1 MARIFLLI
9 FVWLM
14 SFFSSTLSAQTSQQ
28 SFSLSGNINSE
39 QVNQVEINLFDS
51 ENKLVKTEIADQKGN
66 FSFNDLVAGNYLV
79 KINKNGAEAYKSEPI
94 AVTGNTTLPP
104 VQLNEKLIEGV
115 VITKSKPYI
124 ERQDGKMILNVENS
138 IASTGN
144 SAFEVLEK
152 APGVNVDSNDN
163 ISLRGRGNLLVQID
177 GKNTPMTGT
186 ELANYLRGIPSASV
200 DKIEFITNP
209 SSKYDAAGTSIIN
222 IKLKKDQRKGTNGSI
237 TTALGTGRYIKN
249 NNNFSINH
257 RNKKVNV
264 FANYSFAYREFF
276 NHLVL
281 DRNFY
286 NEGNT
291 FEKAYLQ
298 DNFLKMNFRNHIAKA
313 GMDYY
318 MNDKNIL
325 GFSIGFIS
333 NKFDPKGDNSSVIL
347 GSDHLPERTF
357 TTQNRS
363 KDHWKNA
370 SFNLNHKY
378 TIDSLGSEITTDF
391 DYINYSNTTLQNFD
405 TRTYDLSGNLATGL
419 ETANPYLLKGDIGG
433 SLNIYSLKSDLTK
446 AFKNNWKAEAGI
458 KTSFVKAD
466 SDLQFFDVSL
476 GTPVMDMGK
485 TNHYIYEENINAI
498 YGNVSKKWEK
508 FSTNFGLR
516 IENTNITGT
525 QLTTNQ
531 VNKKNYTQLFPSAV
545 FSYDL
550 NDKNNLEANFSR
562 RITRPSYNQLN
573 PFKYYLDP
581 TTYRAGNP
589 DLNPQTTMNY
599 ELTYSLSNKYFATLS
614 YSKTSDNITD
624 VIKPVVE
631 DGKNITV
638 QTIENLNSASYFG
651 LYLIAPVKVTKWWDM
666 NNSANF
672 YYGSYTGNVSGT
684 QINNKG
690 NFTFNMNSI
699 NSFKLGNGF
708 TAELT
713 GNYRAREVYA
723 YMDVKPNWYLN
734 LGAQK
739 KFKNNSTLKLA
750 FNDIFYTSNPR
761 ARTTFNNYV
770 ENFEVERDTRVV
782 TLSYTYNFGSGKAGQ
797 PRKTGGAEDLK
808 QRIGNG

>member
-1 MARIFLLI
+1 MERLFLLLLA
-9 FVWLM
+9 WTMAL
-14 SFFSSTLSAQTSQQ
+14 FSGLLSAQSIQN
-28 SFSLSGNINSE
+28 FSLSGNINVDKTE
-39 QVNQVEINLFDS
+39 QLEINLFDS
-51 ENKLVKTEIADQKGN
+51 GNVLVKTEIAERNGK
-66 FSFNDLVAGNYLV
+66 FTFNDLKAGNYKL
-79 KINKNGAEAYKSEPI
+79 KISKNGTEVYQSDNIQIAENKTLSPIDLNVKS
-94 AVTGNTTLPP
+94 
-104 VQLNEKLIEGV
+104 IEGV
-115 VITKSKPYI
+115 TITKTKPYI

-163 ISLRGRGNLLVQID
+163 ISLRGKGNLLVQID

-186 ELANYLRGIPSASV
+186 DLAAYLRGIPSSTV
-200 DKIEFITNP
+200 EKIEFITNP

-222 IKLKKDQRKGTNGSI
+222 IKLKKDQRKGTNGSVS
-237 TTALGTGRYIKN
+237 TALGTGKFIKN
-249 NNNFSINH
+249 NNSFSINH

-264 FANYSFAYREFF
+264 FANYSFAYREFY

-286 NEGNT
+286 SGDT

-298 DNFLKMNFRNHIAKA
+298 DNFLKFNFRNHIAKT

-318 MNDKNIL
+318 MNDKNVL
-325 GFSIGFIS
+325 GFSVGFIS
-333 NKFDPKGDNSSVIL
+333 NRFDPKGDNSSLIL
-347 GSDHLPERTF
+347 GSDRLPSGSF

-363 KDHWKNA
+363 RDHWKNL

-391 DYINYSNTTLQNFD
+391 DFINYSNTSLQNFE
-405 TRTYDLSGNLATGL
+405 TRTYATSGSLNNLDIL
-419 ETANPYLLKGDIGG
+419 QGDINGN
-433 SLNIYSLKSDLTK
+433 LNIYSLKSDLTK
-446 AFKNNWKAEAGI
+446 SLKKSWKLEAGV

-466 SDLQFFDVSL
+466 NDLKFFNASS
-476 GTPVMDMGK
+476 GTPELDPNK
-485 TNHYIYEENINAI
+485 TNHFIYEENINAA

-508 FSTNFGLR
+508 FSATFGLR
-516 IENTNITGT
+516 AENTNVTGT
-525 QLTTNQ
+525 QMTTNQ

-550 NDKNNLEANFSR
+550 TDKNNLEINFSR

-573 PFKYYLDP
+573 PFKFYLDP

-599 ELTYSLSNKYFATLS
+599 ELTYSLNSKYFATLS
-614 YSKTSDNITD
+614 YSKTKDNITD
-624 VIKPVVE
+624 VIKPVTE
-631 DGKNITV
+631 NGENITV
-638 QTIENLNSASYFG
+638 QTNENLNSASYFG

-690 NFTFNMNSI
+690 NFTFNLNSI

-708 TAELT
+708 TAEFT
-713 GNYRAREVYA
+713 VNYRAREVYA

-734 LGAQK
+734 IGAQK
-739 KFKNNSTLKLA
+739 KFKNNSVLKFA
-750 FNDIFYTSNPR
+750 FNDIFFTSNPQ
-761 ARTTFNNYV
+761 AQTVFNNYV
-770 ENFEVERDTRVV
+770 ENFVVKRDSRVA
-782 TLSYTYNFGSGKAGQ
+782 TISYTYNFGSSKNGQ

-808 QRIGNG
+808 QRIGA